1 MVAAA
6 IIASNRA
13 PGVELAKVLATP
25 DKTQTPSI
33 LLALQAK
40 ALRPFAAAILMIRFH
55 CPGGDCWWAAAGR
68 WTKADGAVAGRQS
81 GSGRRRRFQPGF

>member
-13 PGVELAKVLATP
+13 PAVELAEVLATP

-40 ALRPFAAAILMIRFH
+40 ALL
-55 CPGGDCWWAAAGR
+55 
-68 WTKADGAVAGRQS
+68 
-81 GSGRRRRFQPGF
+81 